1 MVVWIPPPTFT
12 EILLSFFT
20 SSVGLV
26 FISSIV
32 LAIAVIGL
40 FVNIRMSRK
49 KELEEAYTAYNI
61 PSVKLDYSPDY
72 SKTVLPSA
80 PDLSS
85 LESKISN
92 TLTKIELP
100 DLPATIPMIQV
111 PSKIIEEE
119 DIVELVDIPSRIID

>member
-1 MVVWIPPPTFT
+1 MT
-12 EILLSFFT
+12 
-20 SSVGLV
+20 
-26 FISSIV
+26 
-32 LAIAVIGL
+32 
-40 FVNIRMSRK
+40 
-49 KELEEAYTAYNI
+49 
-61 PSVKLDYSPDY
+61 LDYSPDY
-72 SKTVLPSA
+72 SKTVLPSD

-92 TLTKIELP
+92 PSTKIELP